1 MSENIYEEAWA
12 YAYEELKNEYKAQN
26 REAEFTFNF
35 NMKYVEDNAECITV
49 SVANPFLLQMMTKK
63 GSFEIMQAKIREI
76 TCLDN
81 IKINC
86 IIKNDKDKNDASKN
100 ETKSNNNVNTN
111 ENSDK
116 AENSSQE
123 TEIFQ
128 NEDLTASTGSKTFN
142 DSSNPSNFS
151 DFSDNDT
158 PSPFKIHLSDDFEHQ
173 QYLKENLN
181 INHNSYNSENYNGNS
196 NHNDDSS
203 VDASNKSSKKIKKH
217 PLLQEEFTF
226 DTFVPGEN
234 SDYAYKAALAVSK
247 NPGKQFN
254 PILFY
259 GGSGLGKT
267 HLMQAIGNYI
277 YNNGGE
283 KLKICYVS
291 AESFTNEFT
300 ASLSSKKANEF
311 KNKYRNLDVLLLDD
325 IHFLQNKMGIQE
337 ELFYTFNALHEKH
350 AQMVF
355 TCDRPIK
362 EIKNMTERLVSRLSN
377 GLIIDITIPNF
388 ETRYAILQKKIEQK
402 GKFLDKEIIEYIAK
416 NVETNVR
423 ELEAAL
429 NTVFGYAELTG
440 QNPTLETVKNQLKDI
455 LNMNSKEN
463 ISLDIIQ
470 KVIADNYQISVSE
483 LKSKKK
489 DKKYVI
495 PRHIAIFISRELTE
509 ISYTELGNEFGGRDH
524 STIMNAYEKISEQIK
539 IDSNLE
545 SKINLFIREIKEYKR
560 NN

>member
-12 YAYEELKNEYKAQN
+12 YAYEELRKEYKAQN
-26 REAEFTFNF
+26 REGEFTFNF
-35 NMKYVEDNAECITV
+35 NMKYVEDTAECITV
-49 SVANPFLLQMMTKK
+49 SVANPFLMQMMTKK

-81 IKINC
+81 IKIKC
-86 IIKNDKDKNDASKN
+86 IIKNDKDKNDAAKDSVKIENITQKTENSKN
-100 ETKSNNNVNTN
+100 DNSSDENQTKQDNQDNQNKQNISSNNN
-111 ENSDK
+111 E
-116 AENSSQE
+116 SSP
-123 TEIFQ
+123 
-128 NEDLTASTGSKTFN
+128 L
-142 DSSNPSNFS
+142 
-151 DFSDNDT
+151 
-158 PSPFKIHLSDDFEHQ
+158 KIHLSENFDKKDDDLYQE
-173 QYLKENLN
+173 
-181 INHNSYNSENYNGNS
+181 S
-196 NHNDDSS
+196 NTST
-203 VDASNKSSKKIKKH
+203 NKPTNKIKKH

-234 SDYAYKAALAVSK
+234 CDYAYKAALAVSK

-325 IHFLQNKMGIQE
+325 IHFLQNKTGIQE

-377 GLIIDITIPNF
+377 GLCIDITIPNY
-388 ETRYAILQKKIEQK
+388 ETRCAILQKKIEQK
-402 GKFLDKEIIEYIAK
+402 GKVLDKEIIEYIAK

-429 NTVFGYAELTG
+429 NTVFGYAELIG